1 MPKPRPPNLNP
12 GRTAEPSRNAPET
25 PVSETKDSEL
35 ESGKMPLL
43 DHLIELRKRLMWSVL
58 SFLILFI
65 PSWYFS
71 KTIYSFL
78 AAPLAQILSTHS
90 NGHFIYTDLTE
101 AFFTDLRVAFWTS
114 ICLSFPVIASQ
125 LWMFVA
131 PGLYKKERMAFLPYL
146 LATPVLFILGGS
158 LAYFV
163 IFPVAF
169 RFFASFQDPG
179 SAGSLA
185 VTLEPKVSE
194 YLTLVMR
201 LIFAFG
207 FAFQMPVALTLMARV
222 GLLTSAMLKK
232 NRRYAIVG
240 IFIASAILTPPDIF
254 SQCSL
259 AVPLLVLYEISI
271 ISCRLVEKRRAERET
286 EAEAELNGE
295 D

>member
-1 MPKPRPPNLNP
+1 M
-12 GRTAEPSRNAPET
+12 S
-25 PVSETKDSEL
+25 
-35 ESGKMPLL
+35 LL
-43 DHLIELRKRLMWSVL
+43 DHLIELRRRLMYSIL
-58 SFLILFI
+58 SFFVFFG

-78 AAPLAQILSTHS
+78 AHPLSQILSERT

-101 AFFTDLRVAFWTS
+101 AFFTDLRVAFWMS

-125 LWMFVA
+125 IWLFVA
-131 PGLYKKERMAFLPYL
+131 PGLYKNERGAFFPYL
-146 LATPVLFILGGS
+146 FATPVLFIMGGA

-179 SAGSLA
+179 GPGELA

-207 FAFQMPVALTLMARV
+207 FAFQMPVLLTLLARV
-222 GLLTSAMLKK
+222 GIVTSAGLRK

-240 IFIASAILTPPDIF
+240 IFVAAAILTPPDVF

-259 AVPLLVLYEISI
+259 AVPLLALYELSI
-271 ISCRLVEKRRAERET
+271 WSAKWIEKRRAEREA
-286 EAEAELNGE
+286 ELEAELSGKAPS
-295 D
+295 

>member
-1 MPKPRPPNLNP
+1 V
-12 GRTAEPSRNAPET
+12 ADA
-25 PVSETKDSEL
+25 VSDNKDDEL

-43 DHLIELRKRLMWSVL
+43 DHLIELRKRLMWSML
-58 SFLILFI
+58 SFLILFV

-71 KTIYSFL
+71 KTIYGFL
-78 AAPLAQILSTHS
+78 AEPLARILSERT

-101 AFFTDLRVAFWTS
+101 AFFTDLRVAFWTA

-131 PGLYKKERMAFLPYL
+131 PGLYKKERAAFLPYL
-146 LATPVLFILGGS
+146 FATPILFIMGGS

-163 IFPVAF
+163 IFPLAF
-169 RFFASFQDPG
+169 KFFASFQDPG
-179 SAGSLA
+179 GAGTLA

-207 FAFQMPVALTLMARV
+207 FAFQMPVLLTLMARV
-222 GLLTSAMLKK
+222 GLITSQTLKK

-240 IFIASAILTPPDIF
+240 IFILAAILTPPDIF

-259 AVPLLVLYEISI
+259 AVPLLALYEISI
-271 ISCRLVEKRRAERET
+271 WSCRMVEKRRAERE
-286 EAEAELNGE
+286 AELDAADKTPGAA
-295 D
+295 